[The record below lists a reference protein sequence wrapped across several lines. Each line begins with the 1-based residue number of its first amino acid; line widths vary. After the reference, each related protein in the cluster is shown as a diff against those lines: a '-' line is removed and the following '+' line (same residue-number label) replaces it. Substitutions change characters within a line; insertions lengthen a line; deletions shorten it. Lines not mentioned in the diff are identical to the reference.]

1 MKQPSLQEFSVL
13 LAALYD
19 GHIEED
25 PYSTFLTG
33 LRAIIDANFA
43 SITMREPASDDGGL
57 LFVSCDKLQ
66 KTFIND
72 HENPY
77 TDRYYTSNLMT
88 NLPWG
93 QVVSLDE
100 CHPYSKLEDTD
111 LYNFCMKP
119 LDIHHMLGV
128 DLRNANGQRFSVR
141 FCRPKTAANF
151 EANSR
156 DFLTMLSNHI
166 QRAVANGMQ
175 LIQLDNERKL
185 YSKTLSRQAIGV
197 ITLDEKGN
205 VITRN
210 AIADEILREKDG
222 VHIIND
228 RIHLESPASRAKLNG
243 FINDVISAQRN
254 HQALPVNAL
263 SVDRPS
269 GKPDLEVL
277 IKPMMIDKTV
287 EPSHTPHMMVF
298 INAPDKTS
306 DIDIRILMSLY
317 NLTKAEAMLA
327 KYLADGANLDQ
338 SAAQLGIA
346 RNTARAQ
353 LRSIFAKTGVS
364 QQSMLVSLILKSLV
378 TFS

>member
-151 EANSR
+151 EASSR

-166 QRAVANGMQ
+166 QRAVANGAGAHVERVEGAYKRWGPKQTSMRTSV
-175 LIQLDNERKL
+175 IQPL
-185 YSKTLSRQAIGV
+185 A
-197 ITLDEKGN
+197 
-205 VITRN
+205 N
-210 AIADEILREKDG
+210 A
-222 VHIIND
+222 
-228 RIHLESPASRAKLNG
+228 ST
-243 FINDVISAQRN
+243 AQQRYI
-254 HQALPVNAL
+254 P
-263 SVDRPS
+263 SV
-269 GKPDLEVL
+269 
-277 IKPMMIDKTV
+277 
-287 EPSHTPHMMVF
+287 F
-298 INAPDKTS
+298 
-306 DIDIRILMSLY
+306 
-317 NLTKAEAMLA
+317 
-327 KYLADGANLDQ
+327 
-338 SAAQLGIA
+338 
-346 RNTARAQ
+346 
-353 LRSIFAKTGVS
+353 
-364 QQSMLVSLILKSLV
+364 
-378 TFS
+378 

>member
-1 MKQPSLQEFSVL
+1 MKQPTLQDFSAL
-13 LAALYD
+13 LASLYD

-33 LRAIIDANFA
+33 LRSIIDASFA

-57 LFVSCDKLQ
+57 LFVSCEKLQ

-93 QVVSLDE
+93 QVISLDE

-119 LDIHHMLGV
+119 LDIYHMLGV
-128 DLRNANGQRFSVR
+128 DLRSANGQRFSVR
-141 FCRPKTAANF
+141 FCRPKSAANF
-151 EANSR
+151 EPSCR
-156 DFLTMLSNHI
+156 DFLSMLSTHI
-166 QRAVANGMQ
+166 QRAIANGMQ
-175 LIQLDNERKL
+175 LIQLDNERKV

-210 AIADEILREKDG
+210 AIADEILHEKDG
-222 VHIIND
+222 LHIINQH
-228 RIHLESPASRAKLNG
+228 IHLESPASRAKLNG
-243 FINDVISAQRN
+243 YINEVIEAQRN
-254 HQALPVNAL
+254 HQPPPVNAL

-269 GKPDLEVL
+269 GKPDLEIL
-277 IKPMMIDKTV
+277 IKPMMID
-287 EPSHTPHMMVF
+287 
-298 INAPDKTS
+298 
-306 DIDIRILMSLY
+306 
-317 NLTKAEAMLA
+317 
-327 KYLADGANLDQ
+327 
-338 SAAQLGIA
+338 
-346 RNTARAQ
+346 
-353 LRSIFAKTGVS
+353 
-364 QQSMLVSLILKSLV
+364 
-378 TFS
+378 